1 MRNQDEEIAR
11 KLAEASASGELER
24 AEGYGKPAVE
34 DDGWSETPPALRQPF
49 KILKDAGVVPREIEM
64 FRERAELSRQLAE
77 CADPDQQRIIAQ
89 RLSDLEQAIA
99 LRLEA
104 LRASGSL

>member
-1 MRNQDEEIAR
+1 
-11 KLAEASASGELER
+11 
-24 AEGYGKPAVE
+24 
-34 DDGWSETPPALRQPF
+34 
-49 KILKDAGVVPREIEM
+49 VVPREIEM

>member
-1 MRNQDEEIAR
+1 MRSLDEEIAR
-11 KLAEASASGELER
+11 KLAEASDAGELAH
-24 AEGYGKPAVE
+24 AEGFGKPLAE
-34 DDGWSETPPALRQPF
+34 DDGWNETPAALRLPF

-77 CADPDQQRIIAQ
+77 CVDLDQQRIIAQ
-89 RLSDLEQAIA
+89 RLNDLEQAIA

-104 LRASGSL
+104 LRINRSL